1 MKYQGRVA
9 VVTGAGSG
17 IGRALTQAL
26 TAGGA
31 HVAASDIDDNGLA
44 ETQASCGPGQVTPY
58 RVDVADRDAVLGFAD
73 EVRRKHGPASMVF
86 NNAGVDLFAS
96 VADMSWEDFDWL
108 MGINVGGVV
117 NGTKAF
123 LPQLIEAGSDR
134 RPSRLV
140 NLSSAFGLIAV
151 PYQGAYSTSKF
162 AVRGFTE
169 ALRQEMIIERHPVT
183 VHCVHPESCVPTS
196 APTCAPRTPRI
207 PTWPPGSST
216 GRRSPPRQG
225 RPAHPARRREEPGP
239 DPDRGRRT
247 GDGGAAPAA
256 RCGLCGPAG
265 ACRAVDRLPRGPLRP
280 LTTSAAPQPAAI
292 GAWPRHIVYCNNYS
306 MILRRS
312 ARSC

>member
-1 MKYQGRVA
+1 MKYQGRVV

-58 RVDVADRDAVLGFAD
+58 RIDVADRDAVLGFAD

-183 VHCVHPESCVPTS
+183 VHCVHPGVVRTNFGANMRTS
-196 APTCAPRTPRI
+196 DTEDPDLAARLFDRAALTT
-207 PTWPPGSST
+207 
-216 GRRSPPRQG
+216 
-225 RPAHPARRREEPGP
+225 PAR
-239 DPDRGRRT
+239 
-247 GDGGAAPAA
+247 AA
-256 RCGLCGPAG
+256 RLILRG
-265 ACRAVDRLPRGPLRP
+265 AEKNRARILIGADGWAMAALPRLLGVAYAGLLARAAR
-280 LTTSAAPQPAAI
+280 LTDSRAAHS
-292 GAWPRHIVYCNNYS
+292 GR
-306 MILRRS
+306 
-312 ARSC
+312 

>member
-1 MKYQGRVA
+1 MKYQGRVV

-58 RVDVADRDAVLGFAD
+58 RIDVADRDAVLGFAD

-123 LPQLIEAGSDR
+123 LTQLIEAGSDR

-183 VHCVHPESCVPTS
+183 VHCVHPGVVRTNFGANMRTS
-196 APTCAPRTPRI
+196 DTEDPDLAAQLFDRAALTT
-207 PTWPPGSST
+207 
-216 GRRSPPRQG
+216 
-225 RPAHPARRREEPGP
+225 PAR
-239 DPDRGRRT
+239 
-247 GDGGAAPAA
+247 AA
-256 RCGLCGPAG
+256 RLILRG
-265 ACRAVDRLPRGPLRP
+265 AEKNRARILIGADGRAMAALPRLLGVAYAGLLARAAR
-280 LTTSAAPQPAAI
+280 LTDSRAAHS
-292 GAWPRHIVYCNNYS
+292 GR
-306 MILRRS
+306 
-312 ARSC
+312 

>member
-1 MKYQGRVA
+1 MKYQGRVV

-31 HVAASDIDDNGLA
+31 HVAASDIYDNGLA

-58 RVDVADRDAVLGFAD
+58 RIDVADRDAVLGFAD

-183 VHCVHPESCVPTS
+183 VHCVHPGVVRTNFGANMRTS
-196 APTCAPRTPRI
+196 DTEDPDLAAQLFDRAALTT
-207 PTWPPGSST
+207 
-216 GRRSPPRQG
+216 
-225 RPAHPARRREEPGP
+225 PAR
-239 DPDRGRRT
+239 
-247 GDGGAAPAA
+247 AA
-256 RCGLCGPAG
+256 RLILRG
-265 ACRAVDRLPRGPLRP
+265 AEKNRARILIGADGRAMAALPRLLGVAYAGLLARAAR
-280 LTTSAAPQPAAI
+280 LTDARAAHS
-292 GAWPRHIVYCNNYS
+292 GR
-306 MILRRS
+306 
-312 ARSC
+312 

>member
-1 MKYQGRVA
+1 MKYQGRVV

-58 RVDVADRDAVLGFAD
+58 RIDVADRDAVLGFAD

-183 VHCVHPESCVPTS
+183 VHCVHPGVVRTNFGANMRTS
-196 APTCAPRTPRI
+196 DTEDPDLAAQLFDRAALTT
-207 PTWPPGSST
+207 
-216 GRRSPPRQG
+216 
-225 RPAHPARRREEPGP
+225 PAR
-239 DPDRGRRT
+239 
-247 GDGGAAPAA
+247 AA
-256 RCGLCGPAG
+256 RLILRG
-265 ACRAVDRLPRGPLRP
+265 AEKNRARILIGATDGRWRRCPGCSAWLMRACWRVPRG
-280 LTTSAAPQPAAI
+280 
-292 GAWPRHIVYCNNYS
+292 
-306 MILRRS
+306 
-312 ARSC
+312 